1 MSILRRK
8 VILGPSN
15 CLHNKKEK
23 GLVVMP
29 KTTYDTGA
37 SAVQTVCRSGK
48 VPIF

>member
-15 CLHNKKEK
+15 CLHNKKQK

-29 KTTYDTGA
+29 TKTYDTGA
-37 SAVQTVCRSGK
+37 FAVQIVCGCGK